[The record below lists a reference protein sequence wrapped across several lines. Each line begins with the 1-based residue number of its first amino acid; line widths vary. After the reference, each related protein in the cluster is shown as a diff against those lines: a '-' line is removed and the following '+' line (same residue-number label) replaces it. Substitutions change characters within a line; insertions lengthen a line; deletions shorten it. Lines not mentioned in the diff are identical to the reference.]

1 MINFNNVTFSYKG
14 SEKEIL
20 KNFSLNINK
29 GDRIWLSGESGI
41 GKTTVLRLIMGLEKA
56 TKGKVSVDGNVKISA
71 VFQEDRLIPFV
82 SAGKN
87 IALFSS
93 EEKAKELMSELSL
106 TQWFNASVDSLSGGM
121 KRRLSIA
128 RALSKDFD
136 LLILDEA
143 FNGLDNDTA
152 ENVAELINKYCKDKT
167 VIMVTHHKKEAEMLS
182 AKEFKL

>member
-14 SEKEIL
+14 SEKQVL
-20 KNFSLNINK
+20 KDFSLNINK
-29 GDRIWLSGESGI
+29 GDRIWLSGESGR

-56 TKGKVSVDGNVKISA
+56 TKGKISVDGNVKISA

-82 SAGKN
+82 SVGKN
-87 IALFSS
+87 ISLFSS
-93 EEKAKELMSELSL
+93 EEKAKELLSELSL
-106 TQWFNASVDSLSGGM
+106 SEWFDSPIDSLSGGM

-143 FNGLDNDTA
+143 FNGLDKDTA
-152 ENVAELINKYCKDKT
+152 ENVAAVINKYCEGKT
-167 VIMVTHHKKEAEMLS
+167 IITVTHHKNEAEMLS
-182 AKEFKL
+182 AKEIKL